1 MLQGFQECH
10 FSVVYNSVNKV
21 HAVAQNLS
29 PSFVFI
35 FKFIMNEDAE
45 ELGISEDEKGN
56 VG

>member
-1 MLQGFQECH
+1 
-10 FSVVYNSVNKV
+10 V